1 MTRPVKRQLLALRRA
16 QIERREAAR
25 RARIEREALR
35 RAQIELCVA
44 RYGKPTIEEI
54 AAFEMEA
61 AEVRSMPIRLTPTPT
76 TGGDVNSLLR
86 CSRLG

>member
-1 MTRPVKRQLLALRRA
+1 MTRPVKRQLRRA

-61 AEVRSMPIRLTPTPT
+61 AEVRRTLDS
-76 TGGDVNSLLR
+76 TGKACKKPR
-86 CSRLG
+86 TE